1 MRRENTTAPRPRCG
15 AARLQEL
22 QLGSDITRRRTT
34 GELEAL
40 ATAAG
45 ELARV

>member
-22 QLGSDITRRRTT
+22 QLGSDTTRDTT
-34 GELEAL
+34 TEEPDAL
-40 ATAAG
+40 VTAVG
-45 ELARV
+45 ELARA

>member
-22 QLGSDITRRRTT
+22 QLGSDTTRDTR
-34 GELEAL
+34 EEPDAL
-40 ATAAG
+40 VTAIG
-45 ELARV
+45 ELARA